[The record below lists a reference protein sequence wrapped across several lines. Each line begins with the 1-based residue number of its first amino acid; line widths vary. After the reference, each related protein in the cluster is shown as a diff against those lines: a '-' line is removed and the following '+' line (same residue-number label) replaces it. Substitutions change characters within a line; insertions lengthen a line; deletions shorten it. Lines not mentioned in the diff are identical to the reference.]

1 MSGNCKI
8 QYIKDKVFWHIY
20 CIYVARI
27 KNQKVM
33 LHIKQIKNTVLL
45 SFDKKVKLD
54 NSNSKSF
61 KDEILN
67 LLTKPFTNMFVDLM
81 KVERVDEEGLNALLA
96 GYRLSEMNQSQMS
109 LFNVSENVL
118 NAMRRSNLDS
128 HFYFVDR
135 PKPFSED
142 LLMV

>member
-1 MSGNCKI
+1 
-8 QYIKDKVFWHIY
+8 
-20 CIYVARI
+20 
-27 KNQKVM
+27 M